1 MATVI
6 GGLRVDLTLN
16 SAAFIRDMAK
26 SYVRNRTEKCRF
38 SSPFCLGTAILD
50 EFLCDGGPARP
61 YCLDAPM
68 WNWQPPFSALT
79 AEGKPGLASYPRP
92 GFLV

>member
-50 EFLCDGGPARP
+50 EFLLR
-61 YCLDAPM
+61 
-68 WNWQPPFSALT
+68 WW
-79 AEGKPGLASYPRP
+79 PGATVLPGRADVELAATVQRAHR
-92 GFLV
+92 

>member
-61 YCLDAPM
+61 Y
-68 WNWQPPFSALT
+68 W
-79 AEGKPGLASYPRP
+79 PGRADVELAATVQRTHR
-92 GFLV
+92 